1 MFRGDNSH
9 SLSYEQQA
17 KFIQDRI
24 TNVEK
29 NFGELCVAFGD
40 YTRKTARLRDM
51 GDELTKVIKDY
62 SNNEIV
68 NKSLSAG
75 LENLSITLT
84 AIEEYR
90 NCEVQRLEAKVI
102 GELCQYETICKHARE
117 ELKHTMNV
125 REKELARKKV
135 LDRARE
141 RQPFNRQQ
149 VTYAESELLKASA
162 EMSRTAKGLSEQT
175 EFFERR
181 KLQQLKTLLSN
192 FVMIEL
198 TFHAK
203 AVELLTVAYQ
213 QINDINEKADLELL
227 NTGLSDYE
235 DQTNFRRKLRSPE
248 KQVSTGISA
257 RSSSLASLMNQPSPS
272 REDEDTMSLRRLKS
286 PENIN
291 SAVGRSSSLANLMN
305 HSSSKEE
312 DDDTTESDES
322 GDQET
327 SEETESR

>member
-29 NFGELCVAFGD
+29 NFGELCAGFGD

-51 GDELTKVIKDY
+51 GDELSKILKDY
-62 SNNEIV
+62 ANNEIV

-75 LENLSITLT
+75 LDNLSLTLT

-90 NCEVQRLEAKVI
+90 NCEIQRLEAKVI
-102 GELCQYETICKHARE
+102 GELCQYENICKHARE
-117 ELKHTMNV
+117 ELKHTMSV
-125 REKELARKKV
+125 REKEMSRKKV
-135 LDRARE
+135 LDKARE

-181 KLQQLKTLLSN
+181 KLQQLKTLLSD
-192 FVMIEL
+192 FVTIEM

-203 AVELLTVAYQ
+203 SLELLSVAFQ
-213 QINDINEKADLELL
+213 QIADINDKADLEV
-227 NTGLSDYE
+227 NS
-235 DQTNFRRKLRSPE
+235 
-248 KQVSTGISA
+248 GISA
-257 RSSSLASLMNQPSPS
+257 RSSSLASLMKPQSSFSRDEEDSTSLGRMRSP
-272 REDEDTMSLRRLKS
+272 DKGLR
-286 PENIN
+286 
-291 SAVGRSSSLANLMN
+291 ARSSSLAALMN
-305 HSSSKEE
+305 VSKDDDEE
-312 DDDTTESDES
+312 DDTTNSDDSEDHTS
-322 GDQET
+322 

>member
-1 MFRGDNSH
+1 MFRADNPH
-9 SLSYEQQA
+9 SLSYEQQS

-51 GDELTKVIKDY
+51 GDELTKVLKDY
-62 SNNEIV
+62 ANNEIV
-68 NKSLSAG
+68 NKSLSTG

-90 NCEVQRLEAKVI
+90 NCEVQRLEAKVV
-102 GELCQYETICKHARE
+102 GELCQYEAICKHARE

-135 LDRARE
+135 LDKAKE

-181 KLQQLKTLLSN
+181 KLQQLKTLLSD
-192 FVMIEL
+192 FVMIEM
-198 TFHAK
+198 TFHSK

-213 QINDINEKADLELL
+213 QINDINDKADLE
-227 NTGLSDYE
+227 
-235 DQTNFRRKLRSPE
+235 NFRRKLRSPE
-248 KQVSTGISA
+248 KQVNTGISA
-257 RSSSLASLMNQPSPS
+257 RSSSLASLMNQQSPS
-272 REDEDTMSLRRLKS
+272 KENTMSLRRMKS
-286 PENIN
+286 PEKNN
-291 SAVGRSSSLANLMN
+291 LGRSNSLAALLN
-305 HSSSKEE
+305 HSSSKDEE
-312 DDDTTESDES
+312 DTSASEESDENDS
-322 GDQET
+322 TED
-327 SEETESR
+327 TESR

>member
-24 TNVEK
+24 TNVER
-29 NFGELCVAFGD
+29 NFGDLCVAFGD
-40 YTRKTARLRDM
+40 YARKTARLRDQ
-51 GDELTKVIKDY
+51 GDELAKVLKDY
-62 SNNEIV
+62 ANNEIV

-84 AIEEYR
+84 AVEEYR

-102 GELCQYETICKHARE
+102 GELSQYEAICKHARE
-117 ELKHTMNV
+117 EVKHTMNV

-135 LDRARE
+135 LDKTRE

-181 KLQQLKTLLSN
+181 KLTQLKALLGD
-192 FVMIEL
+192 FLLIEIG
-198 TFHAK
+198 FHAK
-203 AVELLTVAYQ
+203 ALELLTVAHRQ
-213 QINDINEKADLELL
+213 VADINDKADLELL
-227 NTGLSDYE
+227 TGLTDDTEPAASTKAPMDFKPE
-235 DQTNFRRKLRSPE
+235 PRNSHWRRLRFPDRILGGSCGLQRSRRRGWRRAPRRSP
-248 KQVSTGISA
+248 
-257 RSSSLASLMNQPSPS
+257 RCCSP
-272 REDEDTMSLRRLKS
+272 RL
-286 PENIN
+286 PENP
-291 SAVGRSSSLANLMN
+291 ANR
-305 HSSSKEE
+305 
-312 DDDTTESDES
+312 T
-322 GDQET
+322 
-327 SEETESR
+327 RAI

>member
-1 MFRGDNSH
+1 MFRGDNPH

-51 GDELTKVIKDY
+51 GDELIKVIKDY
-62 SNNEIV
+62 ANNEIV
-68 NKSLSAG
+68 NKSLSSG
-75 LENLSITLT
+75 LENLSTTLT

-135 LDRARE
+135 LDKARE

-181 KLQQLKTLLSN
+181 KLQQLKTLLSD
-192 FVMIEL
+192 FVMIEMS
-198 TFHAK
+198 FHAK

-213 QINDINEKADLELL
+213 QISDINDKADLE
-227 NTGLSDYE
+227 
-235 DQTNFRRKLRSPE
+235 NFRRKLRSPE
-248 KQVSTGISA
+248 KQANPGMTA
-257 RSSSLASLMNQPSPS
+257 RSSSLASLMNLHSPS
-272 REDEDTMSLRRLKS
+272 NDEDSVNARKLKS
-286 PENIN
+286 PEKYGN
-291 SAVGRSSSLANLMN
+291 SDLARSSSLAALMN
-305 HSSSKEE
+305 NSPTKQEDETSESEE
-312 DDDTTESDES
+312 TEDES
-322 GDQET
+322 S

>member
-24 TNVEK
+24 TSVEK
-29 NFGELCVAFGD
+29 NFGDLCVAFGD
-40 YTRKTARLRDM
+40 YARKTARVRDM
-51 GDELTKVIKDY
+51 GDELAKVVKDY
-62 SNNEIV
+62 ANNELV
-68 NKSLSAG
+68 NKSLSSG
-75 LENLSITLT
+75 LDNLSITLT

-102 GELCQYETICKHARE
+102 GELCQYEAICKHARE

-125 REKELARKKV
+125 REKEMARKKV
-135 LDRARE
+135 LDKARE

-149 VTYAESELLKASA
+149 VTYAESELIKASA

-181 KLQQLKTLLSN
+181 KLQQLKSLLSN
-192 FVMIEL
+192 FVMIEM
-198 TFHAK
+198 TFHTK

-213 QINDINEKADLELL
+213 QIADINDRADLE
-227 NTGLSDYE
+227 
-235 DQTNFRRKLRSPE
+235 NFKRKLRSPE

-257 RSSSLASLMNQPSPS
+257 RSLSLATLMNTQSPRDDGDTASLGRLRSPDKSAAVAKQRSGSLAALMNQ
-272 REDEDTMSLRRLKS
+272 
-286 PENIN
+286 
-291 SAVGRSSSLANLMN
+291 
-305 HSSSKEE
+305 SSSKDEE
-312 DDDTTESDES
+312 TTDSESDEEES
-322 GDQET
+322 

>member
-24 TNVEK
+24 SSVEK
-29 NFGELCVAFGD
+29 NFGDLCIGFGD

-51 GDELTKVIKDY
+51 GDELSKIIKDY
-62 SNNEIV
+62 ANNEIV

-75 LENLSITLT
+75 LDNLSITLT
-84 AIEEYR
+84 AVEEYR

-102 GELCQYETICKHARE
+102 GELCQYESICKHARE

-125 REKELARKKV
+125 REKEMSRKKV
-135 LDRARE
+135 LDKAKE

-181 KLQQLKTLLSN
+181 KLQQLKTLLSD
-192 FVMIEL
+192 FVMIEM

-203 AVELLTVAYQ
+203 AVELLSVAYQ
-213 QINDINEKADLELL
+213 QIADINDKADLELL
-227 NTGLSDYE
+227 VTGLSDQE
-235 DQTNFRRKLRSPE
+235 EQTNFKRKLRSPE
-248 KQVSTGISA
+248 KQVSTGMTV
-257 RSSSLASLMNQPSPS
+257 RSSSLASLLNQQSPLK
-272 REDEDTMSLRRLKS
+272 DEETTRLGRLRS
-286 PENIN
+286 PENN
-291 SAVGRSSSLANLMN
+291 LSNRTRSSSLAALMN
-305 HSSSKEE
+305 HSPSKEE
-312 DDDTTESDES
+312 EETSDS
-322 GDQET
+322 DGSADQST

>member
-1 MFRGDNSH
+1 MFRGDNPQ

-51 GDELTKVIKDY
+51 GDELVKVLKDY
-62 SNNEIV
+62 SNNELV
-68 NKSLSAG
+68 NKSLSTG
-75 LENLSITLT
+75 LENLSTTLT

-135 LDRARE
+135 LDKARE

-149 VTYAESELLKASA
+149 VTYAETELLKASA

-181 KLQQLKTLLSN
+181 KLQQLKSLLSD
-192 FVMIEL
+192 FVMIEM

-203 AVELLTVAYQ
+203 AVELLTVAHQ
-213 QINDINEKADLELL
+213 QINDINDKADLERLSA
-227 NTGLSDYE
+227 GLSDNE
-235 DQTNFRRKLRSPE
+235 DQTNFKRKLRSPE
-248 KQVSTGISA
+248 KQVNAGISA
-257 RSSSLASLMNQPSPS
+257 RSSSLGSLMNPQSPTN
-272 REDEDTMSLRRLKS
+272 DEDSMSLRKMRS
-286 PENIN
+286 PEKQSLN
-291 SAVGRSSSLANLMN
+291 RSGSLAALMN
-305 HSSSKEE
+305 HSSNKEE
-312 DDDTTESDES
+312 EDTSESEESD
-322 GDQET
+322 DQES

>member
-1 MFRGDNSH
+1 MFRGDNPH

-24 TNVEK
+24 TSVEK

-51 GDELTKVIKDY
+51 GDELVKVLKDY
-62 SNNEIV
+62 ANNEIV
-68 NKSLSAG
+68 NKSLSNG
-75 LENLSITLT
+75 LENLSTTLT

-135 LDRARE
+135 LDKARE

-192 FVMIEL
+192 FVMIEMN
-198 TFHAK
+198 FHAK

-213 QINDINEKADLELL
+213 QISDINDKADLE
-227 NTGLSDYE
+227 
-235 DQTNFRRKLRSPE
+235 NFRRKLRSPE
-248 KQVSTGISA
+248 KQPNPGMSV
-257 RSSSLASLMNQPSPS
+257 RSSSLASLMNPHSPTNDDDS
-272 REDEDTMSLRRLKS
+272 ASARKAKS
-286 PENIN
+286 PEKYGNPGLVRTGSLAALMNN
-291 SAVGRSSSLANLMN
+291 SAN
-305 HSSSKEE
+305 KEE
-312 DDDTTESDES
+312 EETSESEETDEDS
-322 GDQET
+322 

>member
-29 NFGELCVAFGD
+29 HFGDLCVGFGD

-51 GDELTKVIKDY
+51 GDELSKILKEY
-62 SNNEIV
+62 ANNELV

-75 LENLSITLT
+75 LDNLSMTLT

-90 NCEVQRLEAKVI
+90 NCAVQRLEAKVI
-102 GELCQYETICKHARE
+102 GELCQYENICKHARE

-125 REKELARKKV
+125 REKEMARKKV
-135 LDRARE
+135 LDKARE

-149 VTYAESELLKASA
+149 VTYAESELLKATA

-181 KLQQLKTLLSN
+181 KLQQLKGLLAN
-192 FVMIEL
+192 FVMIEM

-213 QINDINEKADLELL
+213 QIGDINDNADLE
-227 NTGLSDYE
+227 
-235 DQTNFRRKLRSPE
+235 NFKRKLLSPE
-248 KQVSTGISA
+248 KPVNAGISA
-257 RSSSLASLMNQPSPS
+257 RSYSLASLLHPQQSPVKD
-272 REDEDTMSLRRLKS
+272 DEDATSLNRMRS
-286 PENIN
+286 PEKSITGK
-291 SAVGRSSSLANLMN
+291 SRSSSIAAMMN
-305 HSSSKEE
+305 HSPSYSKDGDTSETEDTEETQSS
-312 DDDTTESDES
+312 
-322 GDQET
+322 

>member
-1 MFRGDNSH
+1 MFRGDSAH

-24 TNVEK
+24 TSVEK

-51 GDELTKVIKDY
+51 GDELTKVLKEY
-62 SNNEIV
+62 ANNEIV

-75 LENLSITLT
+75 LENVSITLT

-102 GELCQYETICKHARE
+102 GELSQYESICKHARE
-117 ELKHTMNV
+117 EVKHSISV

-135 LDRARE
+135 LDKTRE

-149 VTYAESELLKASA
+149 VTYAETELQKASA

-181 KLQQLKTLLSN
+181 KLQQLKSLLTD
-192 FVMIEL
+192 FVMIEM

-213 QINDINEKADLELL
+213 QIADINDKADLE
-227 NTGLSDYE
+227 
-235 DQTNFRRKLRSPE
+235 NFRRKLRSPE
-248 KQVSTGISA
+248 KQVNTGISA
-257 RSSSLASLMNQPSPS
+257 RSSSLASLMTTYSPS
-272 REDEDTMSLRRLKS
+272 KDNDNSLVNKNIKS
-286 PENIN
+286 PEKPGMN
-291 SAVGRSSSLANLMN
+291 RSTSLAALMN
-305 HSSSKEE
+305 QSSSKDEDQTTDTEESEEE
-312 DDDTTESDES
+312 D
-322 GDQET
+322 T

>member
-40 YTRKTARLRDM
+40 YARRTARLRDQ
-51 GDELTKVIKDY
+51 GDELAKVLKEY
-62 SNNEIV
+62 ANNEIV

-102 GELCQYETICKHARE
+102 GELCQYEAICKHARE
-117 ELKHTMNV
+117 EVKHTMSV

-135 LDRARE
+135 LDKTRE

-181 KLQQLKTLLSN
+181 KLQQLKALLSD
-192 FVMIEL
+192 FMLIEL
-198 TFHAK
+198 NFHAK
-203 AVELLTVAYQ
+203 ALELLTVAHQ
-213 QINDINEKADLELL
+213 QVADINDKADL
-227 NTGLSDYE
+227 D
-235 DQTNFRRKLRSPE
+235 NFRRKLRSPE
-248 KQVSTGISA
+248 KQVSTGVSA
-257 RSSSLASLMNQPSPS
+257 RSSSLASLLQPSPA
-272 REDEDTMSLRRLKS
+272 REDDPANMRRLRT
-286 PENIN
+286 PEKHGAA
-291 SAVGRSSSLANLMN
+291 STLPRASSLAALM
-305 HSSSKEE
+305 SSKQEE
-312 DDDTTESDES
+312 ETTDSEESEEGTS
-322 GDQET
+322 

>member
-29 NFGELCVAFGD
+29 NFGELCAGFGD

-51 GDELTKVIKDY
+51 GDELSKILKDY
-62 SNNEIV
+62 ANNEIV

-75 LENLSITLT
+75 LDNLSLTLT

-90 NCEVQRLEAKVI
+90 NCEIQRLEAKVI
-102 GELCQYETICKHARE
+102 GELCQYENICKHARE
-117 ELKHTMNV
+117 ELKHTMSV
-125 REKELARKKV
+125 REKEMSRKKV
-135 LDRARE
+135 LDKARE

-181 KLQQLKTLLSN
+181 KLQQLKTLLSD
-192 FVMIEL
+192 FVTIEMI
-198 TFHAK
+198 FHAK
-203 AVELLTVAYQ
+203 SLELLSVACQ
-213 QINDINEKADLELL
+213 QIADINDKADLELL
-227 NTGLSDYE
+227 LTGLSDE
-235 DQTNFRRKLRSPE
+235 DNSNFKRKLRSPE
-248 KQVSTGISA
+248 KQVNSGISA
-257 RSSSLASLMNQPSPS
+257 RSSSLASLMKPQSSFTRDEEDSTSLGRMRSP
-272 REDEDTMSLRRLKS
+272 DKGLR
-286 PENIN
+286 
-291 SAVGRSSSLANLMN
+291 ARSSSLAALMN
-305 HSSSKEE
+305 VSKDDDEE
-312 DDDTTESDES
+312 DDTTNSDDSEDHTS
-322 GDQET
+322 

>member
-24 TNVEK
+24 TTVEK

-51 GDELTKVIKDY
+51 GDELTKVLKDY

-90 NCEVQRLEAKVI
+90 NCEVQRLEAK
-102 GELCQYETICKHARE
+102 
-117 ELKHTMNV
+117 
-125 REKELARKKV
+125 
-135 LDRARE
+135 
-141 RQPFNRQQ
+141 
-149 VTYAESELLKASA
+149 TYAESELLKASA

-181 KLQQLKTLLSN
+181 KLQQLKTLLSD

-198 TFHAK
+198 KFHAK
-203 AVELLTVAYQ
+203 AVELLTVAHQ
-213 QINDINEKADLELL
+213 QIGDINEKADLERL

-235 DQTNFRRKLRSPE
+235 DQANFRRKLRSPE
-248 KQVSTGISA
+248 KQVNTGISA
-257 RSSSLASLMNQPSPS
+257 RSSSLASLMNQHSPS
-272 REDEDTMSLRRLKS
+272 REDDDTMSLRRVKS

-291 SAVGRSSSLANLMN
+291 SAVGRSSSLATLMN

-312 DDDTTESDES
+312 DETTESEES
-322 GDQET
+322 GDHDT

>member
-1 MFRGDNSH
+1 MFRGDNPH

-51 GDELTKVIKDY
+51 GDELVKVLKDY
-62 SNNEIV
+62 ANNEIV
-68 NKSLSAG
+68 NKSLSNG
-75 LENLSITLT
+75 LENLSTTLT

-135 LDRARE
+135 LDKARE

-181 KLQQLKTLLSN
+181 KLQQLKTLLSD
-192 FVMIEL
+192 FVMIEM

-213 QINDINEKADLELL
+213 QISDINDKADLE
-227 NTGLSDYE
+227 
-235 DQTNFRRKLRSPE
+235 NFRRKLRSPE
-248 KQVSTGISA
+248 KQPNPGMSV
-257 RSSSLASLMNQPSPS
+257 RSSSLASLMNPHSPNDNDDS
-272 REDEDTMSLRRLKS
+272 ANARKAKS
-286 PENIN
+286 PEKYGTSGLVRTGSLAALMNN
-291 SAVGRSSSLANLMN
+291 SAN
-305 HSSSKEE
+305 KEE
-312 DDDTTESDES
+312 EEEETSESEETDEDS
-322 GDQET
+322 

>member
-40 YTRKTARLRDM
+40 YARRTARLRDQ
-51 GDELTKVIKDY
+51 GDELAKVLKEY
-62 SNNEIV
+62 ANNEIV

-75 LENLSITLT
+75 LENVSITLT

-102 GELCQYETICKHARE
+102 GELCQYEAICKHARE
-117 ELKHTMNV
+117 EVKHTMSV

-135 LDRARE
+135 LDKTRE

-181 KLQQLKTLLSN
+181 KLQQLKALLSD
-192 FVMIEL
+192 FMLIEL
-198 TFHAK
+198 NFHAK
-203 AVELLTVAYQ
+203 ALELLTVAHQ
-213 QINDINEKADLELL
+213 QVADINDKADL
-227 NTGLSDYE
+227 D
-235 DQTNFRRKLRSPE
+235 NFRRKLRSPE
-248 KQVSTGISA
+248 KQVSTGVSA
-257 RSSSLASLMNQPSPS
+257 RSSSLASLLQPSPARDDDS
-272 REDEDTMSLRRLKS
+272 ANMRRLRT
-286 PENIN
+286 PEKHGA
-291 SAVGRSSSLANLMN
+291 STLPRASSLAALM
-305 HSSSKEE
+305 SSKQEE
-312 DDDTTESDES
+312 ETTDSEESEEGTS
-322 GDQET
+322 

>member
-24 TNVEK
+24 SNVEK
-29 NFGELCVAFGD
+29 NFGELCVGFGD

-51 GDELTKVIKDY
+51 GDELAKIIKEY
-62 SNNEIV
+62 ANNEIV

-75 LENLSITLT
+75 LDNLSITLT

-102 GELCQYETICKHARE
+102 GELCQYESICKHARE

-125 REKELARKKV
+125 REKEMARKKV
-135 LDRARE
+135 LDKARE

-175 EFFERR
+175 EFFEKR
-181 KLQQLKTLLSN
+181 KLVQLKTLLSD
-192 FVMIEL
+192 FVRIEM

-203 AVELLTVAYQ
+203 AVELLSVAFQ
-213 QINDINEKADLELL
+213 QIADINDRADLE
-227 NTGLSDYE
+227 
-235 DQTNFRRKLRSPE
+235 NFKRKLRSPE
-248 KQVSTGISA
+248 KQVSTGISV
-257 RSSSLASLMNQPSPS
+257 RSSSLASLMNPQFSPA
-272 REDEDTMSLRRLKS
+272 RGDEDSMSLGRLRSPDKNLSAKS
-286 PENIN
+286 RT
-291 SAVGRSSSLANLMN
+291 GSLAALMN
-305 HSSSKEE
+305 HSSSKDEE
-312 DDDTTESDES
+312 ETTDSDGS
-322 GDQET
+322 RDNST

>member
-29 NFGELCVAFGD
+29 NFGELCAGFGD

-51 GDELTKVIKDY
+51 GDELSKILKDY
-62 SNNEIV
+62 ANNEIV

-75 LENLSITLT
+75 LDNLSLTLT

-90 NCEVQRLEAKVI
+90 NCEIQRLEAKVI
-102 GELCQYETICKHARE
+102 GELCQYENICKHARE
-117 ELKHTMNV
+117 ELKHTMSV
-125 REKELARKKV
+125 REKEMSRKKV
-135 LDRARE
+135 LDKARE

-181 KLQQLKTLLSN
+181 KLQQLKTLLSD
-192 FVMIEL
+192 FVTIEMI
-198 TFHAK
+198 FHAK
-203 AVELLTVAYQ
+203 SLELLSVACQ
-213 QINDINEKADLELL
+213 QIADINDKADLE
-227 NTGLSDYE
+227 
-235 DQTNFRRKLRSPE
+235 NFKRKLRSPE
-248 KQVSTGISA
+248 KQVNSGISA
-257 RSSSLASLMNQPSPS
+257 RSSSLASLMKPQSSFTRDEEDSTSLGRMRSP
-272 REDEDTMSLRRLKS
+272 DKGLR
-286 PENIN
+286 
-291 SAVGRSSSLANLMN
+291 ARSSSLAALMN
-305 HSSSKEE
+305 VSKDDDEE
-312 DDDTTESDES
+312 DDTTNSDDSEDHTS
-322 GDQET
+322 

>member
-1 MFRGDNSH
+1 MFRGDNPQ

-51 GDELTKVIKDY
+51 GDDLVKVLKDY
-62 SNNEIV
+62 ANNEIV
-68 NKSLSAG
+68 NKSLSTG
-75 LENLSITLT
+75 LENLSTTLT

-135 LDRARE
+135 LDKARE

-175 EFFERR
+175 DFFERR

-192 FVMIEL
+192 FVMIEM

-203 AVELLTVAYQ
+203 AVELLTVAHQ
-213 QINDINEKADLELL
+213 QISDINEKADLE
-227 NTGLSDYE
+227 
-235 DQTNFRRKLRSPE
+235 NFRRKLRSPE
-248 KQVSTGISA
+248 KQANAGISA
-257 RSSSLASLMNQPSPS
+257 KSASLASLMNPQSPS
-272 REDEDTMSLRRLKS
+272 NDEESMNLRKIRS
-286 PENIN
+286 PEKQAMN
-291 SAVGRSSSLANLMN
+291 RTSSLAVLMN
-305 HSSSKEE
+305 HSPTQEE
-312 DDDTTESDES
+312 ETSESEDTDEQ
-322 GDQET
+322 DT

>member
-1 MFRGDNSH
+1 MFRGDSAH

-24 TNVEK
+24 TSVEK

-51 GDELTKVIKDY
+51 GDELTKVLKEY
-62 SNNEIV
+62 ANNEIV

-75 LENLSITLT
+75 LENVSITLT

-102 GELCQYETICKHARE
+102 GELSQYESICKHARE
-117 ELKHTMNV
+117 EVKHSISV

-135 LDRARE
+135 LDKTRE

-149 VTYAESELLKASA
+149 VTYAETELQKASA

-181 KLQQLKTLLSN
+181 KLQQLKSLLTD
-192 FVMIEL
+192 FVMIEM

-213 QINDINEKADLELL
+213 QIADINDKADLE
-227 NTGLSDYE
+227 
-235 DQTNFRRKLRSPE
+235 NFRRKLRSPE
-248 KQVSTGISA
+248 KQVNTGISA
-257 RSSSLASLMNQPSPS
+257 RSSSLASLMTTYSPS
-272 REDEDTMSLRRLKS
+272 KDNDNSLVNKNIKS
-286 PENIN
+286 PEKTGMN
-291 SAVGRSSSLANLMN
+291 RSTSLAALMN
-305 HSSSKEE
+305 QSSSKDEDQTTDTEESEEE
-312 DDDTTESDES
+312 D
-322 GDQET
+322 T

>member
-24 TNVEK
+24 SSVEK
-29 NFGELCVAFGD
+29 NFGELCVGFGD

-51 GDELTKVIKDY
+51 GDELSKIIKEY
-62 SNNEIV
+62 ANNEIV

-75 LENLSITLT
+75 LDNLSITLT
-84 AIEEYR
+84 AVEEYR

-102 GELCQYETICKHARE
+102 GELCQYESICKHARE

-125 REKELARKKV
+125 REKEMSRKKV
-135 LDRARE
+135 LDKAKE

-181 KLQQLKTLLSN
+181 KLQQLKTLLSD
-192 FVMIEL
+192 FVMIEM

-203 AVELLTVAYQ
+203 AMELLSVAYQ
-213 QINDINEKADLELL
+213 QIADINEKADLE
-227 NTGLSDYE
+227 
-235 DQTNFRRKLRSPE
+235 NFKRKLRSPE
-248 KQVSTGISA
+248 KQVSTGISV
-257 RSSSLASLMNQPSPS
+257 RSSSLASLLNQQSPLK
-272 REDEDTMSLRRLKS
+272 DEDSMRMGKLRS
-286 PENIN
+286 PENN
-291 SAVGRSSSLANLMN
+291 NLSNKARSSSLAALMN

-312 DDDTTESDES
+312 DTSDS
-322 GDQET
+322 DGSTDHST

>member
-40 YTRKTARLRDM
+40 YARKTARLRDM
-51 GDELTKVIKDY
+51 GDELSKVLKDY
-62 SNNEIV
+62 ANNEIV
-68 NKSLSAG
+68 NKSLSTG
-75 LENLSITLT
+75 LENLSVTLT

-102 GELCQYETICKHARE
+102 GELCQYEQICKHARE

-135 LDRARE
+135 LDKARE

-162 EMSRTAKGLSEQT
+162 EMSRTAKSLSEQT

-181 KLQQLKTLLSN
+181 KLQQLKTLLTD
-192 FVMIEL
+192 FVMVEL
-198 TFHAK
+198 TFHAR
-203 AVELLTVAYQ
+203 ALELMTVAHQ
-213 QINDINEKADLELL
+213 QINDINDKADLE
-227 NTGLSDYE
+227 
-235 DQTNFRRKLRSPE
+235 NFRRKLRSPE

-257 RSSSLASLMNQPSPS
+257 RSSSLASLMNLQSPS
-272 REDEDTMSLRRLKS
+272 KDEEDMNMRKMRS
-286 PENIN
+286 PEKGSTIT
-291 SAVGRSSSLANLMN
+291 RSSSLAALMN

-312 DDDTTESDES
+312 EETTESGDSDEDDTTEDS
-322 GDQET
+322 
-327 SEETESR
+327 ESR

>member
-1 MFRGDNSH
+1 MFRGDSAH

-24 TNVEK
+24 TSVEK

-51 GDELTKVIKDY
+51 GDELTKVLKEY
-62 SNNEIV
+62 ANNEIV

-75 LENLSITLT
+75 LENVSITLT

-102 GELCQYETICKHARE
+102 GELSQYESICKHARE
-117 ELKHTMNV
+117 EVKHSISV

-135 LDRARE
+135 LDKTRE

-149 VTYAESELLKASA
+149 VTYAETELQKASA

-181 KLQQLKTLLSN
+181 KLQQLKSLLTD
-192 FVMIEL
+192 FVMIEM

-213 QINDINEKADLELL
+213 QIADINDKADLERL
-227 NTGLSDYE
+227 NTGLSDNEEQAVNKNIKSPEKTGMNRSTSLAALMNQSSSKDE
-235 DQTNFRRKLRSPE
+235 DQT
-248 KQVSTGISA
+248 T
-257 RSSSLASLMNQPSPS
+257 
-272 REDEDTMSLRRLKS
+272 DTEES
-286 PENIN
+286 E
-291 SAVGRSSSLANLMN
+291 
-305 HSSSKEE
+305 EE
-312 DDDTTESDES
+312 D
-322 GDQET
+322 T